1 MRSIVAPVRYALRRV
16 RHGWRSRGAWLLV
29 AALAVAVGA
38 AGAVGLFSD
47 RVRAALVAESGEAL
61 GADAV
66 LGAPRP
72 IPVALREAA
81 HTAGLRTAAFVT
93 MPTVAF
99 GPDDDSALVSLKA
112 VEDAYPLRSTL
123 QIADRPFAPAR
134 SAPPP
139 DAGTAYVD
147 HRLWVEL
154 GLFPGA
160 RIKVGRLELRVAGA
174 LAFEP
179 DRGSGFRDLGPRLMM
194 HSNDL
199 AASGLTGP
207 GARLRYSLQLAGPQ
221 PGLEAVAER
230 ARAEGI
236 DMQTPAEARRELAA
250 ALDRAD
256 VFLDLAVVA
265 ALLLA
270 AAAAMIAADNFGR
283 SLRDEAALLRVM
295 GASRAFIGR
304 ALFSLLLLLGGLGIV
319 SGVLLAWLGQAAIA
333 AIAGSLFGAAL
344 PAPGVLPALTAAG
357 LGALLLVGF
366 AMPSVLAVR
375 DVSPMRVFQRAADDR
390 RAAVWLVRGLAVAA
404 LVTLIAAQA
413 RSLTLTG
420 VVIGGGA
427 VGAVALFV
435 IARLLLRALEGLRRS
450 GAAGAAWR
458 LGLANLARRGR
469 SAGGLAASL
478 GLVLL
483 ALLLMAIVRLEL
495 LDQWRASLPDGTPN
509 VFLINVQSDQRVAL
523 TDFLAQRGYPDIEL
537 WPMARGRLVG
547 LNGAA
552 VSAADFDDPETRRWI
567 NRDFN
572 LSWSAQLPSD
582 NRLIEGRWWSE
593 EEHNEALLS
602 ADDYAVERLALEIGD
617 TLTLRFADRDVTFT
631 VHNLREV
638 EWGSFR
644 PNFFLL
650 APPKVLAD
658 DRVATNWLTSLY
670 VSEQDSGLL
679 RALVERFPNITAIDI
694 DALLAQV
701 RQVIDR
707 VVEAIALLLAFALAA
722 GLLVLLAA
730 IETSRSEREHEVA
743 LLRTLG
749 ARRRFIARA
758 LLVEYGT
765 LGATAGVLASGI
777 AQLVSWQLAQRVF
790 EMPYAPALWP
800 WLLGPVLGA
809 LLVGSLGW
817 LALRGVTHVPPDR
830 MLRLHAEG

>member
-1 MRSIVAPVRYALRRV
+1 
-16 RHGWRSRGAWLLV
+16 
-29 AALAVAVGA
+29 
-38 AGAVGLFSD
+38 
-47 RVRAALVAESGEAL
+47 
-61 GADAV
+61 
-66 LGAPRP
+66 
-72 IPVALREAA
+72 
-81 HTAGLRTAAFVT
+81 
-93 MPTVAF
+93 
-99 GPDDDSALVSLKA
+99 
-112 VEDAYPLRSTL
+112 
-123 QIADRPFAPAR
+123 
-134 SAPPP
+134 
-139 DAGTAYVD
+139 
-147 HRLWVEL
+147 
-154 GLFPGA
+154 
-160 RIKVGRLELRVAGA
+160 
-174 LAFEP
+174 
-179 DRGSGFRDLGPRLMM
+179 
-194 HSNDL
+194 
-199 AASGLTGP
+199 
-207 GARLRYSLQLAGPQ
+207 
-221 PGLEAVAER
+221 
-230 ARAEGI
+230 
-236 DMQTPAEARRELAA
+236 
-250 ALDRAD
+250 
-256 VFLDLAVVA
+256 
-265 ALLLA
+265 
-270 AAAAMIAADNFGR
+270 
-283 SLRDEAALLRVM
+283 
-295 GASRAFIGR
+295 
-304 ALFSLLLLLGGLGIV
+304 
-319 SGVLLAWLGQAAIA
+319 
-333 AIAGSLFGAAL
+333 AL

-593 EEHNEALLS
+593 EEHNKALLS

-707 VVEAIALLLAFALAA
+707 VVEAIAFLLAFALAA

-790 EMPYAPALWP
+790 EMPYTPALWP

>member
-1 MRSIVAPVRYALRRV
+1 MTGVGAPIRYALRRA
-16 RHGWRSRGAWLLV
+16 RHGWQSRGAWLLV
-29 AALAVAVGA
+29 AALTVAVAA

-47 RVRAALVAESGEAL
+47 RVRAALIAESGEAL

-66 LGAPRP
+66 LRAARP
-72 IPVALREAA
+72 IPADLREAA
-81 HTAGLRTAAFVT
+81 QASGLRTAPFVT
-93 MPTVAF
+93 MPTVVF
-99 GPDDDSALVSLKA
+99 GPTDASALASLKA
-112 VEDAYPLRSTL
+112 VDSNYPLRSAL
-123 QIADRPFAPAR
+123 KVAPRPFAA
-134 SAPPP
+134 AEIVPPP
-139 DAGTAYVD
+139 LPGQVYVD
-147 HRLWVEL
+147 NRLWTEL
-154 GLFPGA
+154 KLTPGA
-160 RIKVGRLELRVAGA
+160 MLMVGSQHLRVAGA

-194 HSNDL
+194 HLDDL
-199 AASGLTGP
+199 EGSGLTGP

-221 PGLEAVAER
+221 PALEALADQ
-230 ARAEGI
+230 ARTQGV
-236 DMQTPAEARRELAA
+236 DMQTPSEARRELAA

-283 SLRDEAALLRVM
+283 SLRDEAALLRVL

-304 ALFSLLLLLGGLGIV
+304 ALFSLLIILGSIGIAAGLV
-319 SGVLLAWLGQAAIA
+319 LAWLGQAVIA
-333 AIAGSLFGAAL
+333 AIASGLFGAGL
-344 PAPGVLPALTAAG
+344 PAPGMMPAVTAAG

-375 DVSPMRVFQRAADDR
+375 DVSPMRVFQRAADPHTT
-390 RAAVWLVRGLAVAA
+390 AVWLVRGLAVAA
-404 LVTLIAAQA
+404 LVALIAVQA
-413 RSLTLTG
+413 KSVTLTA

-427 VGAVALFV
+427 LGAATLFAA
-435 IARLLLRALEGLRRS
+435 ARLLLRTLESLRRS

-469 SAGGLAASL
+469 SAGGLAAAL

-495 LDQWRASLPDGTPN
+495 LTQWRASLPAGTPN
-509 VFLINVQSDQRVAL
+509 VFLINVQSDQREAL
-523 TDFLAQRGYPDIEL
+523 TDFLAERGHVDVQL

-547 LNGAA
+547 LNGKSVRAE
-552 VSAADFDDPETRRWI
+552 DFADPETRRWI

-572 LSWSAQLPSD
+572 LSWSAELPAD
-582 NRLIEGRWWSE
+582 NALTKGEWWGP
-593 EEHNEALLS
+593 EAFDQPLLS
-602 ADDYAVERLALEIGD
+602 ADDYAVERLDLEIGD
-617 TLTLRFADRDVTFT
+617 TMTLRFADRDITFT

-644 PNFFLL
+644 PNFFLMTT
-650 APPKVLAD
+650 PEVLAS
-658 DRVATNWLTSLY
+658 DRVATSWLTSLHLAQAEG
-670 VSEQDSGLL
+670 SLL
-679 RALVERFPNITAIDI
+679 RELVQAFPNVTAIDI

-707 VVEAIALLLAFALAA
+707 VVEAIAFLLAFALAA

-749 ARRRFIARA
+749 APRRFIARA

-765 LGATAGVLASGI
+765 LGATAGLLASAI
-777 AQLVSWQLAQRVF
+777 AQLVSWQLAERVF
-790 EMPYAPALWP
+790 EMPYATTLWP
-800 WLLGPVLGA
+800 WLAGPVVGA
-809 LLVGSLGW
+809 TLVGALGW
-817 LALRGVTHVPPDR
+817 LALRGVTRVPPDR

>member
-1 MRSIVAPVRYALRRV
+1 MTRVGAPLRYALRRA

-29 AALAVAVGA
+29 AALTVAVAA

-66 LGAPRP
+66 LRAPQP
-72 IPVALREAA
+72 IPTELREAA
-81 HTAGLRTAAFVT
+81 RAAELRTAAFVS
-93 MPTVAF
+93 MPSVVF
-99 GPDDDSALVSLKA
+99 GPTDASALASLKA
-112 VEDAYPLRSTL
+112 VDSSYPLRSAL
-123 QIADRPFAPAR
+123 RVAPRPFAEAET
-134 SAPPP
+134 APPP
-139 DAGTAYVD
+139 RPGQVYVD
-147 HRLWVEL
+147 NRLWTEL
-154 GLFPGA
+154 KLSTGDTVM
-160 RIKVGRLELRVAGA
+160 VGRQQLRVAGA
-174 LAFEP
+174 IAFEP

-194 HSNDL
+194 HLDDL
-199 AASGLTGP
+199 DGAGLTGP

-221 PGLEAVAER
+221 AALDALAEEAGAAGVE
-230 ARAEGI
+230 
-236 DMQTPAEARRELAA
+236 MQTPAEARRELAA

-304 ALFSLLLLLGGLGIV
+304 ALFSLLLVLGSIGVTAGLI
-319 SGVLLAWLGQAAIA
+319 LAWLAQAVIA
-333 AIAGSLFGAAL
+333 AIASGLFGAGL
-344 PAPGVLPALTAAG
+344 PTPGPMPAITAAG

-375 DVSPMRVFQRAADDR
+375 DVSPMRVFQRAASPQ
-390 RAAVWLVRGLAVAA
+390 RAAVWLVRGLALAA
-404 LVTLIAAQA
+404 LVALIAVQA
-413 RSLTLTG
+413 KSATLTA
-420 VVIGGGA
+420 VVLAGSA
-427 VGAVALFV
+427 VGAASLFGV
-435 IARLLLRALEGLRRS
+435 ARLLLRALESLRRS

-458 LGLANLARRGR
+458 LGLANLARRGK
-469 SAGGLAASL
+469 SAGGLAAAL

-483 ALLLMAIVRLEL
+483 ALLLMAIVRVEL
-495 LDQWRASLPDGTPN
+495 LTQWRASLPAGTPN
-509 VFLINVQSDQRVAL
+509 VFLINVQSDQRGPL
-523 TDFLAQRGYPDIEL
+523 TEFLSARGFADIQL

-547 LNGAA
+547 LNGERVRAE
-552 VSAADFDDPETRRWI
+552 DFEDPETQRWI

-572 LSWSAQLPSD
+572 LSWSAELPSD
-582 NRLIEGRWWSE
+582 NRLTQGEWWATDE
-593 EEHNEALLS
+593 YDEPLLS
-602 ADDYAVERLALEIGD
+602 ADDYAVERLELTIGD
-617 TLTLRFADRDVTFT
+617 TLTLRFADRDITFT
-631 VHNLREV
+631 VDNLREV

-644 PNFFLL
+644 PNFFLMTT
-650 APPKVLAD
+650 PEVLAS
-658 DRVATNWLTSLY
+658 DRVATSWLTSLH
-670 VSEQDSGLL
+670 VPERDGALL
-679 RALVERFPNITAIDI
+679 RELVQQFPNITAIDI
-694 DALLAQV
+694 DALLSQV

-707 VVEAIALLLAFALAA
+707 VVEAIAFLLAFALAA

-765 LGATAGVLASGI
+765 LGATAGLLASGI

-790 EMPYAPALWP
+790 DMPYTPTLWP
-800 WLLGPVLGA
+800 WLVGPVVGA
-809 LLVGSLGW
+809 LLVGALGW
-817 LALRGVTHVPPDR
+817 LALRGVTRVPPDR